1 MDSVMWVTSCPAEQL
16 GKDTVG
22 KFRRCIG
29 GDMVVS
35 AIFAQARPGEAVTV
49 VTSQVTRMGERR
61 MGSLLQGF
69 IQEGASGGNLC

>member
-1 MDSVMWVTSCPAEQL
+1 MGDIMSSKTA

-35 AIFAQARPGEAVTV
+35 GIFAQLRPGEAVTV

-61 MGSLLQGF
+61 MGSPLKL
-69 IQEGASGGNLC
+69 

>member
-1 MDSVMWVTSCPAEQL
+1 MDSVMWVTSCPAKQL

-22 KFRRCIG
+22 KFRRCVG

-35 AIFAQARPGEAVTV
+35 AIFAQVRHGEAVTV

-61 MGSLLQGF
+61 MGSPLQDF
-69 IQEGASGGNLC
+69 IQERVGGGNLH